1 MDDSGIACLCPDGK
15 DNSTCVYICFLRD
28 YGDHRFP
35 LDDRM
40 SGAFIITWLSY
51 VPAERLFL
59 VVDDTQTF
67 LFARSEHHAD
77 DTYINF
83 FSVLS
88 RSAHS
93 TIKNR
98 VVVENTGN
106 DEGIGEWKCHKD
118 SRTTECVHIVDA
130 RHALQRYLHGDPHA
144 MDPNTRNGTPQS
156 SAVSIPVIL
165 ANIQ

>member
-1 MDDSGIACLCPDGK
+1 MIQESSVFAQTEKTIVLVFISAFYETMVITGFLWMTGCLVRLL
-15 DNSTCVYICFLRD
+15 S
-28 YGDHRFP
+28 
-35 LDDRM
+35 
-40 SGAFIITWLSY
+40 LSY
-51 VPAERLFL
+51 VPAERMFL

-106 DEGIGEWKCHKD
+106 DEGFGEWKCHKD

-130 RHALQRYLHGDPHA
+130 RHALQRYLHGDPNA
-144 MDPNTRNGTPQS
+144 TDPNAGNGSPRS
-156 SAVSIPVIL
+156 SAVSIPVIS
-165 ANIQ
+165 ANVQ